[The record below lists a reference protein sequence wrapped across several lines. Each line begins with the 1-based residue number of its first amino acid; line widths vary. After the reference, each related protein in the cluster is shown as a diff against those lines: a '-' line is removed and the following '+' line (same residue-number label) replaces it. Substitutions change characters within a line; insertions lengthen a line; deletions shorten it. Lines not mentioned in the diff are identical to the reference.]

1 MKERNLQRPKK
12 TKLLK
17 NLKDGEK
24 GCLRFSYCH
33 FLTFVYFNILF
44 VFWSHFF
51 YKNMLEYVFADKS
64 RICFDFLTGLK
75 PKNNASSCILQNGTS
90 QGVITASAFIPIICI
105 IFYSTALSRR
115 VEKKMKKLLMKSL
128 FRVSLLFAYALFGGG
143 LFYCIE
149 KKPED
154 NRDVYLRLS
163 RELQTN
169 FTNRFNVSIMEN
181 DFKSFIH
188 RAFEVV
194 QVGHKADW
202 SFLSSLSFSLTTLT
216 TVGKWHLFLK

>member
-1 MKERNLQRPKK
+1 
-12 TKLLK
+12 
-17 NLKDGEK
+17 
-24 GCLRFSYCH
+24 
-33 FLTFVYFNILF
+33 
-44 VFWSHFF
+44 
-51 YKNMLEYVFADKS
+51 MLEYVFADKS

-105 IFYSTALSRR
+105 IFHSTALSRR

-154 NRDVYLRLS
+154 NRDVYLILS

-169 FTNRFNVSIMEN
+169 FKNRFNVSIKEK
-181 DFKSFIH
+181 DCKSFIH

-202 SFLSSLSFSLTTLT
+202 SFLNSLSFSLTTLA
-216 TVGKWHLFLK
+216 TVGK

>member
-1 MKERNLQRPKK
+1 M
-12 TKLLK
+12 
-17 NLKDGEK
+17 
-24 GCLRFSYCH
+24 F
-33 FLTFVYFNILF
+33 ILIF
-44 VFWSHFF
+44 CSCSGLIFF

-202 SFLSSLSFSLTTLT
+202 SFLSSSAFRWQRCRLLVSDICFWNSMLISS
-216 TVGKWHLFLK
+216 GKYLAHRVTG

>member
-1 MKERNLQRPKK
+1 MYPSKWHESRSDNCLGLYSNNL
-12 TKLLK
+12 
-17 NLKDGEK
+17 
-24 GCLRFSYCH
+24 Y
-33 FLTFVYFNILF
+33 YILF
-44 VFWSHFF
+44 HSA
-51 YKNMLEYVFADKS
+51 KQKS
-64 RICFDFLTGLK
+64 R
-75 PKNNASSCILQNGTS
+75 
-90 QGVITASAFIPIICI
+90 
-105 IFYSTALSRR
+105 
-115 VEKKMKKLLMKSL
+115 KKMKKLSMKSL

-154 NRDVYLRLS
+154 NKDVYLRLS

-169 FTNRFNVSIMEN
+169 FTNRFNVSINDN

-202 SFLSSLSFSLTTLT
+202 SFLSSLSFSLTTLA
-216 TVGKWHLFLK
+216 TVGK

>member
-1 MKERNLQRPKK
+1 MKERNLKWPKK

-17 NLKDGEK
+17 NQKESEK
-24 GCLRFSYCH
+24 GCLRFSYCL

-44 VFWSHFF
+44 VFWSLF
-51 YKNMLEYVFADKS
+51 LIKS

-90 QGVITASAFIPIICI
+90 QGVITASAFIPIICT

-115 VEKKMKKLLMKSL
+115 VAKKLKKLLMKSL
-128 FRVSLLFAYALFGGG
+128 FRASLLFAYALFGGG

-154 NRDVYLRLS
+154 NKDVYLRLS

-169 FTNRFNVSIMEN
+169 FTNRFNVSIKEN

-202 SFLSSLSFSLTTLT
+202 SFLSSLSFSLTK
-216 TVGKWHLFLK
+216 VGDCW

>member
-17 NLKDGEK
+17 NLKESEK

-33 FLTFVYFNILF
+33 FLTLFILIF
-44 VFWSHFF
+44 CSCSGLIFF

-169 FTNRFNVSIMEN
+169 FTNRFNVSIKEN

-202 SFLSSLSFSLTTLT
+202 SFLSSLSFSLTTLA
-216 TVGKWHLFLK
+216 TVGK

>member
-1 MKERNLQRPKK
+1 MHPSKWHESKSDNCLGLYSNNL
-12 TKLLK
+12 
-17 NLKDGEK
+17 
-24 GCLRFSYCH
+24 Y
-33 FLTFVYFNILF
+33 YILF
-44 VFWSHFF
+44 HSA
-51 YKNMLEYVFADKS
+51 KQKS
-64 RICFDFLTGLK
+64 R
-75 PKNNASSCILQNGTS
+75 
-90 QGVITASAFIPIICI
+90 
-105 IFYSTALSRR
+105 
-115 VEKKMKKLLMKSL
+115 KKMKKLLMKSL
-128 FRVSLLFAYALFGGG
+128 FRVSLLFTYALFGEG

-154 NRDVYLRLS
+154 NMDVYLRLS

-202 SFLSSLSFSLTTLT
+202 SFLSSLSFSLTTLA
-216 TVGKWHLFLK
+216 TVGK

>member
-1 MKERNLQRPKK
+1 
-12 TKLLK
+12 
-17 NLKDGEK
+17 
-24 GCLRFSYCH
+24 
-33 FLTFVYFNILF
+33 
-44 VFWSHFF
+44 
-51 YKNMLEYVFADKS
+51 
-64 RICFDFLTGLK
+64 
-75 PKNNASSCILQNGTS
+75 
-90 QGVITASAFIPIICI
+90 
-105 IFYSTALSRR
+105 
-115 VEKKMKKLLMKSL
+115 MKSL

-154 NRDVYLRLS
+154 NKDVYLRLS

-169 FTNRFNVSIMEN
+169 FTNRFNVSIKEK

-202 SFLSSLSFSLTTLT
+202 SFLSSLSFSLTTLA